1 MTNAQI
7 NPRKIVFKNDERA
20 ELVAKRRSSS
30 LSSSSSSLKGML
42 SSKIR
47 LSALNYDTFDMC
59 LSPDFTSSYDE
70 HDFSKITAK
79 AAELLG
85 AEKCFLFIRDSKEQ
99 KLYTYLKES
108 EGKIVIA
115 TKPIDRGIT
124 GFVLSESAG
133 CNLNKAQEELC
144 WMEELD
150 ELPNFVT
157 TCYLAWPI
165 HDFTDGKSIG
175 VVEFRNKL
183 NGSSSFNAADSQFAR
198 IIALQLGHAIV
209 NSKQKELIADHSEAI
224 HHTYEAKN
232 FDQGETI
239 DITCDSGVAEKHSLS
254 VKSGGG
260 TRGAFMLSKHPSIF
274 NVRRSSVAVNDR
286 AWDYDV
292 FQKSEQELS
301 HHAIDIFD
309 ERGLLSRYS
318 IPMSTFC
325 NFLTEIKAGYSSAAP
340 YHNSYHAFDVM
351 HVSYLLMTK
360 CGADEYLESFNVLS
374 ILVAALAHD
383 LGHDGYNNAF
393 HQNTNSDHAVT
404 YNGISI
410 LENYSAAYL
419 FRILRKKECN
429 ILARLSDEEMAK
441 MRSRLIDLIL
451 DTDAKN
457 HYMLMTRFKHGLE
470 MKKLSR
476 GLLSSLI
483 LHVSDVSNPTRPGT
497 IARKWAYCVQTEFFR
512 QGDKEIELGL
522 PRSPFMDRSHEN
534 LPRMQ
539 IAFIDAVVHPVFRLL
554 ADFLPLVE
562 DHCIKPLQ
570 LNRAFWQSMLHRG
583 ILKTEDVVSFIE
595 KSKGKDVSFLL
606 PNCKD
611 GDANANDRVASN
623 HAIGET
629 HIPGIPSDATHSSTD
644 VDVRRASVISL
655 NNSSRQEMDPELGR
669 VFEEK
674 NTPMRR
680 ISLQRTVMQSRN
692 ILYTALKRCLESP
705 LFQALTFAC
714 TMFAL
719 FAFDFNLALGDK
731 RTDPLMDWL
740 TLSVFIIFVVEICL
754 SLLCTKGYLKFFFWL
769 DVIATTSLYF
779 EIGFFMDSFE
789 NTEMGTG
796 LNDFALARAGRA
808 AKVGA
813 RAGRLLRLIR
823 LLKIFKFATWT
834 LKRVIKGNRRNDPK
848 EDEIEKDLTFSMS
861 IIGRRMTESITKKV
875 IIAVVLML
883 IVFSAT
889 TTDMTPDAR
898 QIQLD
903 AIAIHPNST
912 VLRESF
918 FASHDNI
925 VAFGSGSEFD
935 VLDGERLDSLR
946 DVEILTLVS
955 DTDEAVFASFDISQ
969 DTATQAILSIII
981 TAFVSILLASM
992 GLLFSRD
999 AYQLV
1004 IHPIEKMKH
1013 TVQQLSENP
1022 LLHLERVKNH
1032 RGNQSSETDVLELAI
1047 TKMAALLQIGF
1058 GSAGAE
1064 IIAKNLSDMGELN
1077 PMIPGVRVNAIFGF
1091 ADIRNFTFAT
1101 EGLQGDVLIFVNKIA
1116 AITHKHVVN
1125 SGGHPNKNI
1134 GDAFLLVWKLKAGKN
1149 GTNSS
1154 GDLQKDLFDSALA
1167 ACQRVIRDIQNAGNL
1182 ASFLDDD
1189 VGGNVSAAWAS
1200 SLKSYNVAIGVGL
1213 HKGWAIEGAIG
1224 SKVKIDA
1231 SYLSPHVNI
1240 ASRLEA
1246 ATKQYRVPLLMSEA
1260 FFTGLSGAN
1269 QATCRRVDRVIFKGS
1284 TDPMQIYHQDVE
1296 PLSNLTTPSSNHI
1309 NLVAM
1314 TSWDEDTENDY
1325 RGLIRDAQSKIESDN
1340 EMAHRDLF
1348 DSLMNAYLDKEWTM
1362 CKIYSHLWVKKWP
1375 GDRIVVALIEEL
1387 SRYNFVCP
1395 DDWQC
1400 HKLTEK

>member
-7 NPRKIVFKNDERA
+7 NPRKSVFNNDEEA
-20 ELVAKRRSSS
+20 AIVTKRRSSS

-47 LSALNYDTFDMC
+47 LSALNYDTFDLC
-59 LSPDFTSSYDE
+59 LSPDFMSSYDE
-70 HDFSKITAK
+70 HDFSKITTK
-79 AAELLG
+79 AAALLG
-85 AEKCFLFIRDSKEQ
+85 AEKCFLFIRNTKEQ
-99 KLYTYLKES
+99 KLYTYLKER
-108 EGKIVIA
+108 EGKIVMA

-124 GFVLSESAG
+124 GFVLSESTG
-133 CNLNKAQEELC
+133 CNLSKASESEL
-144 WMEELD
+144 WLEELD

-175 VVEFRNKL
+175 VVEFRNKE
-183 NGSSSFNAADSQFAR
+183 NGSSLFNAADSQFAR

-209 NSKQKELIADHSEAI
+209 NSKQQELIADHSEAI

-239 DITCDSGVAEKHSLS
+239 NITSDSGAAEKHSLI

-260 TRGAFMLSKHPSIF
+260 TRGAFVLSKHPSIF

-429 ILARLSDEEMAK
+429 IFARLSDEEMTK

-483 LHVSDVSNPTRPGT
+483 LHVSDVSNPTRPGA

-539 IAFIDAVVHPVFRLL
+539 VAFIDAVVHPVFRLL

-583 ILKTEDVVSFIE
+583 ILKTEDVVRFIE
-595 KSKGKDVSFLL
+595 KSKGKDVSFVL
-606 PNCKD
+606 PSDCKH
-611 GDANANDRVASN
+611 GDANESVASN
-623 HAIGET
+623 DATGET
-629 HIPGIPSDATHSSTD
+629 HIPGIPSDATQSSTD

-655 NNSSRQEMDPELGR
+655 NNSARQAMDPELGR

-674 NTPMRR
+674 DTPERR
-680 ISLQRTVMQSRN
+680 ISLQRTVMQSSN
-692 ILYTALKRCLESP
+692 ILYSVLKRCLESP
-705 LFQALTFAC
+705 LFQALTFLC
-714 TMFAL
+714 TIFAL

-731 RTDPLMDWL
+731 RTDPLMDSL

-769 DVIATTSLYF
+769 DFIATTSLCF
-779 EIGFFMDSFE
+779 EISFFLESFE
-789 NTEMGTG
+789 TTEMGTG
-796 LNDFALARAGRA
+796 LNEFALARAGRA

-834 LKRVIKGNRRNDPK
+834 LKRVIKGNTRNVPK
-848 EDEIEKDLTFSMS
+848 DDELEKDLTFNMS

-903 AIAIHPNST
+903 AISIYPNST
-912 VLRESF
+912 VLRKSF
-918 FASHDNI
+918 FESHDNI
-925 VAFGSGSEFD
+925 VAFSNGAEYD

-1032 RGNQSSETDVLELAI
+1032 RGNHSSETDVLELAI

-1077 PMIPGVRVNAIFGF
+1077 PMIPGYV
-1091 ADIRNFTFAT
+1091 
-1101 EGLQGDVLIFVNKIA
+1101 
-1116 AITHKHVVN
+1116 
-1125 SGGHPNKNI
+1125 
-1134 GDAFLLVWKLKAGKN
+1134 
-1149 GTNSS
+1149 
-1154 GDLQKDLFDSALA
+1154 
-1167 ACQRVIRDIQNAGNL
+1167 
-1182 ASFLDDD
+1182 
-1189 VGGNVSAAWAS
+1189 
-1200 SLKSYNVAIGVGL
+1200 VGL
-1213 HKGWAIEGAIG
+1213 IL
-1224 SKVKIDA
+1224 
-1231 SYLSPHVNI
+1231 SYHHFLVC
-1240 ASRLEA
+1240 
-1246 ATKQYRVPLLMSEA
+1246 LL
-1260 FFTGLSGAN
+1260 
-1269 QATCRRVDRVIFKGS
+1269 
-1284 TDPMQIYHQDVE
+1284 
-1296 PLSNLTTPSSNHI
+1296 
-1309 NLVAM
+1309 
-1314 TSWDEDTENDY
+1314 
-1325 RGLIRDAQSKIESDN
+1325 
-1340 EMAHRDLF
+1340 
-1348 DSLMNAYLDKEWTM
+1348 
-1362 CKIYSHLWVKKWP
+1362 
-1375 GDRIVVALIEEL
+1375 
-1387 SRYNFVCP
+1387 
-1395 DDWQC
+1395 
-1400 HKLTEK
+1400 

>member
-1 MTNAQI
+1 MTNQI
-7 NPRKIVFKNDERA
+7 NPRDEEVAIVTKS
-20 ELVAKRRSSS
+20 RRSSS
-30 LSSSSSSLKGML
+30 LSSLTSSSSSLKGML

-47 LSALNYDTFDMC
+47 LSALNYDTFDLC
-59 LSPDFTSSYDE
+59 LSPDFTSSFEE
-70 HDFSKITAK
+70 HDFSNITSK
-79 AAELLG
+79 AASLLG
-85 AEKCFLFIRDSKEQ
+85 AEKCFLFIRDTKEQ
-99 KLYTYLKES
+99 KLHTYLKDPA
-108 EGKIVIA
+108 GKIQIA

-124 GFVLSESAG
+124 GAVLSESTG
-133 CNLNKAQEELC
+133 CNLSRASQSDL
-144 WMEELD
+144 WLEELD

-175 VVEFRNKL
+175 VVEFRNKE
-183 NGSSSFNAADSQFAR
+183 NGTSSFNAADSQFAR

-209 NSKQKELIADHSEAI
+209 NSKQQELIADHSEAI

-239 DITCDSGVAEKHSLS
+239 NITNDTGAAEKQSLI
-254 VKSGGG
+254 VKSSGG
-260 TRGAFMLSKHPSIF
+260 TRGAFMLSKHPSVF

-292 FQKSEQELS
+292 FQQSEQELI

-309 ERGLLSRYS
+309 ERGLFSRYS

-325 NFLTEIKAGYSSAAP
+325 NFLTEIKNGYNSEAP
-340 YHNSYHAFDVM
+340 YHNSYHAFDVL

-429 ILARLSDEEMAK
+429 IFARLSDEEMTK

-457 HYMLMTRFKHGLE
+457 HYMLMTRFKHGME

-497 IARKWAYCVQTEFFR
+497 IARKWAYSVQTEFFR

-539 IAFIDAVVHPVFRLL
+539 VAFIDAVVHPVFRLL

-570 LNRAFWQSMLHRG
+570 LNRAFYQSMLHIG
-583 ILKTEDVVSFIE
+583 ILKTEGIVNFID
-595 KSKGKDVSFLL
+595 KSKGKDVSFML
-606 PNCKD
+606 PSDCND
-611 GDANANDRVASN
+611 GDNDSVGPTDDV
-623 HAIGET
+623 GET
-629 HIPGIPSDATHSSTD
+629 HIPGIPSDATQSSAD

-655 NNSSRQEMDPELGR
+655 NNSLRKEADPELGR
-669 VFEEK
+669 VFEEQ
-674 NTPMRR
+674 NTSIRR
-680 ISLQRTVMQSRN
+680 LSLQSTVMKSSN
-692 ILYTALKRCLESP
+692 IVYTAMKRCLESP
-705 LFQALTFAC
+705 IFQALTFLC
-714 TMFAL
+714 TIFAL
-719 FAFDFNLALGDK
+719 FAFDFNLALGNK
-731 RTDPLMDWL
+731 RTDTIMDFA
-740 TLSVFIIFVVEICL
+740 TLAAFSIFVIEICL

-769 DVIATTSLYF
+769 DFIATISLYF
-779 EIGFFMDSFE
+779 EISFFLESFE
-789 NTEMGTG
+789 NTGMGMG
-796 LNDFALARAGRA
+796 LNEFALARAGRA

-834 LKRVIKGNRRNDPK
+834 LKRVIKGNAQNESKD
-848 EDEIEKDLTFSMS
+848 DLEKDLTFNMS

-875 IIAVVLML
+875 ILAVVLML

-889 TTDMTPDAR
+889 SVDLIPDAR
-898 QIQLD
+898 QMQLD
-903 AIAIHPNST
+903 SIGMYPNST
-912 VLRESF
+912 ILRESF
-918 FASHDNI
+918 FESHDNI
-925 VAFGSGSEFD
+925 VAFSDGDEYD
-935 VLDGERLDSLR
+935 YLDGARLDALR

-955 DTDEAVFASFDISQ
+955 DADEDVTASFDVSQ

-1022 LLHLERVKNH
+1022 LLHLERVKNN
-1032 RGNQSSETDVLELAI
+1032 RGNDSSETDVLEQAI
-1047 TKMAALLQIGF
+1047 TKMAALLQVGF

-1101 EGLQGDVLIFVNKIA
+1101 EGLQQDVMIFVNKIA
-1116 AITHKHVVN
+1116 AITHRHVVN

-1134 GDAFLLVWKLKAGKN
+1134 GDAFLLVWKLKGGKN
-1149 GTNSS
+1149 GTKSS
-1154 GDLQKDLFDSALA
+1154 GDLQKDLYDSALA
-1167 ACQRVIRDIQNAGNL
+1167 ACQRVIRDIQHAGNL

-1189 VGGNVSAAWAS
+1189 GGGNISTAWAS

-1213 HKGWAIEGAIG
+1213 HKGWYVPFRLNTLILF
-1224 SKVKIDA
+1224 
-1231 SYLSPHVNI
+1231 LSFGTSNCISQHHLFPSI
-1240 ASRLEA
+1240 
-1246 ATKQYRVPLLMSEA
+1246 LLLLLQ
-1260 FFTGLSGAN
+1260 G
-1269 QATCRRVDRVIFKGS
+1269 
-1284 TDPMQIYHQDVE
+1284 
-1296 PLSNLTTPSSNHI
+1296 
-1309 NLVAM
+1309 
-1314 TSWDEDTENDY
+1314 Y
-1325 RGLIRDAQSKIESDN
+1325 RG
-1340 EMAHRDLF
+1340 
-1348 DSLMNAYLDKEWTM
+1348 
-1362 CKIYSHLWVKKWP
+1362 
-1375 GDRIVVALIEEL
+1375 
-1387 SRYNFVCP
+1387 RYVRFR
-1395 DDWQC
+1395 
-1400 HKLTEK
+1400 LLY